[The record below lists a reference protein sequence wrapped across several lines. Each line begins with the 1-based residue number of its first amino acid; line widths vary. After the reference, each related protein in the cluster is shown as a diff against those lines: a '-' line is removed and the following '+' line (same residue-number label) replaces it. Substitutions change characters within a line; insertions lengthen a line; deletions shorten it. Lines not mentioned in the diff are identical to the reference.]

1 MEETVDRTHRR
12 SKHPR
17 VPPQHQERPKEPRSA
32 GSVAVWLVASV
43 PLGALLALF
52 VVSVGA
58 PAYYAWRQV
67 QKLEAP
73 IKVLEGKREEALRGG
88 KAAPA
93 PKSEA
98 EFPGPEEVSGEAA
111 E

>member
-1 MEETVDRTHRR
+1 MDRTHRR
-12 SKHPR
+12 STHR
-17 VPPQHQERPKEPRSA
+17 HVPPQHQERPKEPRSS

-52 VVSVGA
+52 IVSVGA

-93 PKSEA
+93 EPATEQLR
-98 EFPGPEEVSGEAA
+98 GDEEQISQPSD
-111 E
+111 